1 MIADK
6 KNTSKKINFITIKN
20 IGKVN
25 IRNQISIQ
33 FIKKF
38 ITSQLLK

>member
-1 MIADK
+1 MISDK
-6 KNTSKKINFITIKN
+6 KNTSKKINFITIKG

-25 IRNQISIQ
+25 IKNQISIQ

-38 ITSQLLK
+38 LTSQLLK